1 MHDNVA
7 NFYISLEKR
16 EKMWYICNSST
27 DLHKI
32 QRDNSE
38 CVSEVIVVKNF
49 NFKIP
54 RWRTTTILKTD
65 KLQYLMMMQN
75 GISQAYRLSAILDF

>member
-16 EKMWYICNSST
+16 EKMWYICYSST

-32 QRDNSE
+32 QRDNAE
-38 CVSEVIVVKNF
+38 CVSDVIVVKNF

-75 GISQAYRLSAILDF
+75 GVSQVYRLSGILDF